1 VIVEASPTNMGYGTL
16 ILDLTMYGR
25 ITTTAA
31 EKITE
36 HKLLFFN
43 NTKKRLLEVFRFKY
57 FQMT

>member
-1 VIVEASPTNMGYGTL
+1 MGYGTL

-36 HKLLFFN
+36 HNLLFFN
-43 NTKKRLLEVFRFKY
+43 NTKKDYWKSFALNISK
-57 FQMT
+57 